1 MVPAMAAVPTAIQV
15 ATPTPIP
22 VPIQRAILTPI
33 QPAIPTPIR
42 KAIPTP
48 IQAVPTT
55 PIQTVTAAA
64 ILRAIPIATQ
74 LPKLVALPTAIHQA
88 VMLIPTAIP
97 VVTPTRI

>member
-1 MVPAMAAVPTAIQV
+1 MAAVPTAIQV
-15 ATPTPIP
+15 ATPVATPIP

-33 QPAIPTPIR
+33 QPAIPTPI
-42 KAIPTP
+42 
-48 IQAVPTT
+48 QAVTAT

-97 VVTPTRI
+97 VVTPTPT

>member
-1 MVPAMAAVPTAIQV
+1 MAAVPTAIQV
-15 ATPTPIP
+15 ATPVATPIP

-33 QPAIPTPIR
+33 QPAIPTP
-42 KAIPTP
+42 T
-48 IQAVPTT
+48 QAVTTT

-88 VMLIPTAIP
+88 VLLIPTAIP

>member
-15 ATPTPIP
+15 ATPVATPIP

-33 QPAIPTPIR
+33 QPAIPTPI
-42 KAIPTP
+42 
-48 IQAVPTT
+48 QAVTAT

-97 VVTPTRI
+97 VVTPTPT